1 MNETDL
7 LVLKAI
13 YEATEAQLD
22 KTVQVQHEVFPR
34 LKGLGQGTAALSIK
48 TLHKHGYVKHSG
60 NAFSQ
65 VELLEA
71 GKLLLEKQR

>member
-1 MNETDL
+1 MNETDF

-34 LKGLGQGTAALSIK
+34 LQGLGQGAAAQSIK
-48 TLHKHGYVKHSG
+48 NLHELGYIKHSG
-60 NAFSQ
+60 SAFSK
-65 VELLEA
+65 VELLET
-71 GKLLLEKQR
+71 GKFLLEK